1 MCSFVEETQ
10 SDNEESLDVEDL
22 YTIYVGLEETD
33 PVCVKLQD
41 LLRKG
46 KLSKD
51 KIFYRYLSDV
61 MEIM

>member
-46 KLSKD
+46 KISKD

>member
-1 MCSFVEETQ
+1 MGEIAVCSFVEETQ

-41 LLRKG
+41 LLRTG
-46 KLSKD
+46 KISKD
-51 KIFYRYLSDV
+51 KIFYKFKT
-61 MEIM
+61 

>member
-46 KLSKD
+46 KISKD
-51 KIFYRYLSDV
+51 KIFYKFKT
-61 MEIM
+61 